1 MNAGIYRQTRDA
13 RVWPCAL
20 AAAWFLLIGGV
31 TLLFPVN
38 ASAQSAQEPR
48 IRVQTDLVTVPATV
62 LDANGKPVADLPESA
77 FRLTENGVVQ
87 KIAKFE
93 TDTDRPLELALMVD
107 SSLSTLKDTR
117 FEDQAAARF
126 IHLVVHPQDLLSVFE
141 FSDDVYE
148 LTEFTSNVPK
158 LEAAAEKIAPGAG
171 TSLYDA
177 IVLGSNSLRQLPPDR
192 RRVIVLVTDAGE
204 TTSHATFEMARRAA
218 IASEALVYTIL
229 IRAVPTENGRNTAGE
244 HAIDTIIDSTG
255 GAVYY
260 PKAIMQ
266 LDDMFARINR
276 ELRTQYLLSY
286 YPDPKQKA
294 GTYCRIELSVTGGAY
309 TLHYRKGYFESGPP
323 SDNPPAQLQPNGTN
337 LHR

>member
-1 MNAGIYRQTRDA
+1 M
-13 RVWPCAL
+13 
-20 AAAWFLLIGGV
+20 
-31 TLLFPVN
+31 
-38 ASAQSAQEPR
+38 
-48 IRVQTDLVTVPATV
+48 QTDLVTVPATV

-77 FRLTENGVVQ
+77 FRLSQNGVPQ

-93 TDTDRPLELALMVD
+93 TETDRPLELALMVD

-117 FEDQAAARF
+117 FQDQAAARF
-126 IHLVVHPQDLLSVFE
+126 IHMVVHPQDLLAVFE
-141 FSDDVYE
+141 FSDDVSE
-148 LTEFTSNVPK
+148 LSDFSANVPK

-177 IVLGSNSLRQLPPDR
+177 IVLGSSALQRLPEDR

-204 TTSHATFEMARRAA
+204 TTSHSTFDMARRAA

-229 IRAVPTENGRNTAGE
+229 IRAVPTESGRNTGGE

-260 PKAIMQ
+260 LKSRSQ
-266 LDDMFARINR
+266 LNDTFAQINR

-286 YPDPKQKA
+286 YPEPKEKA
-294 GTYCRIELSVTGGAY
+294 GTYCRIELNVASGVY

-323 SDNPPAQLQPNGTN
+323 GIDPADKSQPDGANSE
-337 LHR
+337 R

>member
-1 MNAGIYRQTRDA
+1 MNTDFHGNAVSP
-13 RVWPCAL
+13 RVCCISIAAFSLAFCGAL
-20 AAAWFLLIGGV
+20 F
-31 TLLFPVN
+31 TSTK
-38 ASAQSAQEPR
+38 ASAQRVQEPR

-62 LDANGKPVADLPESA
+62 LDENGKPVADLPQSA
-77 FRLTENGVVQ
+77 FRISENGVPQ
-87 KIAKFE
+87 TIAKFE
-93 TDTDRPLELALMVD
+93 TQTDRPLELALMVD

-117 FEDQAAARF
+117 FQDQATARF
-126 IHLVVHPQDLLSVFE
+126 IRLVVHPQDLLAVFE
-141 FSDDVYE
+141 FSDDVYR
-148 LTEFTSNVPK
+148 LSDFTSNVPK

-177 IVLGSNSLRQLPPDR
+177 IVLGSSALQRLPEDR

-204 TTSHATFEMARRAA
+204 TTSHSTFEMARRAA

-229 IRAVPTENGRNTAGE
+229 IRAVPNESGRNTGGE

-260 PKAIMQ
+260 PKSPME
-266 LDDMFARINR
+266 LDAMFAQINR

-286 YPDPKQKA
+286 YPEPKEKA
-294 GTYCRIELSVTGGAY
+294 GTYCRIGLAVTGGIY

-323 SDNPPAQLQPNGTN
+323 VTDPAEAQPDSKY
-337 LHR
+337 RER

>member
-1 MNAGIYRQTRDA
+1 MNTASHVHYRRSCSSIFVA
-13 RVWPCAL
+13 AFSFAICA
-20 AAAWFLLIGGV
+20 AFFV
-31 TLLFPVN
+31 STN
-38 ASAQSAQEPR
+38 AVAQSRAGQEPR

-77 FRLTENGVVQ
+77 FKLTENGVPQ

-93 TDTDRPLELALMVD
+93 TETDRPLELALMVD

-126 IHLVVHPQDLLSVFE
+126 IHLVVHPQDLLAVFE

-148 LTEFTSNVPK
+148 LTEFSSNVPK
-158 LEAAAEKIAPGAG
+158 LEAAAERIAPGAG

-177 IVLGSNSLRQLPPDR
+177 IVLGSNALQRLPEDR

-204 TTSHATFEMARRAA
+204 TTSRSTFEMAQRAA

-229 IRAVPTENGRNTAGE
+229 IRAVPNESGRNTAGE

-260 PKAIMQ
+260 PKSPAE
-266 LDDMFARINR
+266 LDAMYAQINR

-286 YPDPKQKA
+286 YPEPKEKP
-294 GTYCRIELSVTGGAY
+294 GTYCRIELTVTGGAY
-309 TLHYRKGYFESGPP
+309 TLHYRKGYFESSPP
-323 SDNPPAQLQPNGTN
+323 GADPAAQAQPDASP
-337 LHR
+337 RER